1 MKDIKLFQDKIVK
14 GDFSFDHKSYLSLIN
29 QNNLNDNK
37 QYLDRLINHY
47 QTLINDQTKKVNQI
61 IDRGFDFN
69 QYLMNIDILKQIQ
82 TIYSNKSKIINEKVV
97 IKQRISFL
105 RKKLRQW

>member
-1 MKDIKLFQDKIVK
+1 MKDIKLFQDKIIK
-14 GDFSFDHKSYLSLIN
+14 NDFSFNTKSYLSLIN